1 MELATFAKPESLF
14 GLTLTLGQVR
24 DSIIADPVIA
34 RLESCNRSQE
44 WLVEIAQNMQQL
56 IIDGTSDS
64 IERSEH
70 LCQFLSWICAPLK
83 GNSSWTILN
92 QVAYKHSSDFFAKQA
107 KDRQPN
113 LQLLCW
119 VVTHSFDKTEMNHP
133 VLMPFHNIN
142 SDLVLGYRNLLEHI
156 NSHVWDA
163 EGMEVD
169 TTSLTLR
176 LAGIVNALDREPNL
190 APALSQQVRGLKGM
204 IPEADYKFYS
214 ESWINDFVDI
224 RNAIAHVKDRGL
236 GFSLEQAWERS
247 RDLSQIRSII
257 RLGSYLMANEVR
269 RNFLEF
275 PPEHASS
282 WAERFEEELA
292 WHK

>member
-1 MELATFAKPESLF
+1 MELETFAKPESLF

-24 DSIIADPVIA
+24 DPIIADSIVA
-34 RLESCNRSQE
+34 RLESCNRSQA
-44 WLVEIAQNMQQL
+44 WLVETAESMQQL
-56 IIDGTSDS
+56 IINGTAIS
-64 IERSEH
+64 IQRGEQ
-70 LCQFLSWICAPLK
+70 LCQFLSWVCAPLK
-83 GNSSWTILN
+83 GNSSWSVLN
-92 QVAYKHSSDFFAKQA
+92 EVAYKHSSEFFAKQA
-107 KDRQPN
+107 QDRQPN

-119 VVTHSFDKTEMNHP
+119 VVTHSFDKTEINHP
-133 VLMPFHNIN
+133 VLMPFHNIDA
-142 SDLVLGYRNLLEHI
+142 DLVLGYRNLLEHI

-176 LAGIVNALDREPNL
+176 LAGIVNALDREPKL
-190 APALSQQVRGLKGM
+190 APALAQQVRGLKGM
-204 IPEADYKFYS
+204 IPETDYKIYS
-214 ESWINDFVDI
+214 DSWIKDFVDI
-224 RNAIAHVKDRGL
+224 RNAVAHVSDRGL

-275 PPEHASS
+275 PAEHASS
-282 WAERFEEELA
+282 WAERFDEELS
-292 WHK
+292 WYK